1 MTVKLTKPEL
11 RAAGARGEAR
21 SMTSPEINSPIVA
34 AGMSEP
40 TISSAPPAEAM
51 LPLATPAAHA

>member
-1 MTVKLTKPEL
+1 
-11 RAAGARGEAR
+11 
-21 SMTSPEINSPIVA
+21 MTSPEINSPIVA